1 MQEVEV
7 ITLEDGNTYMV
18 VDEINVNGV
27 RYVYLSNE
35 EDVASFA
42 VRKINIINNEE
53 YLVSLSDKEE
63 FNKALQYFLDKNNNN

>member
-7 ITLEDGNTYMV
+7 ITLEDGNTYMII
-18 VDEINVNGV
+18 DEININGV

-63 FNKALQYFLDKNNNN
+63 FNKALQYFLNKNNNS